1 MASKSQDVLEKWKSR
16 WASNTITRDG
26 AGYRIIESTS
36 NRGWIRVG
44 LVVMRFVPSRQ
55 RAAKESEK
63 VNIGSLESVGGARQE
78 CCAVLL
84 LVRILGL

>member
-16 WASNTITRDG
+16 RASNTITRDG
-26 AGYRIIESTS
+26 AGYRIIEST
-36 NRGWIRVG
+36 NICGWIGVG
-44 LVVMRFVPSRQ
+44 SVVMRFDPSRQ
-55 RAAKESEK
+55 RVAKESERK

-84 LVRILGL
+84 LV